1 MPHRRAL
8 RTVGHPCPVGSSPP
22 SVPSMKRW
30 TTQDIPDLAGRTAV
44 VTGANSGLGFETTLA
59 LARAGAL
66 VVLACRDQSKG
77 ADALDRIRRQVPG
90 AEVRLDALDL
100 ADLASV
106 RTFCTAVSSVGD
118 GLDVL
123 VNNAGVM
130 AIPRRETT
138 DGFEMQLG
146 TNHLGHFALTG
157 LLLDRLLARPG
168 ARVVNVSSELARIG
182 RIRFDDLG
190 GLSHYGKWSAYSQ
203 AKLANQ
209 LFTLELDRRARGR
222 GLDLVSVAA
231 HPGYAATNLQAV
243 GPQMSGSN
251 IMARLGDLGN
261 SVMAQSAAAG
271 ALPILYAA
279 TAPAVSGGQY
289 FGPDRLFGMRGH
301 PKPVSFV
308 PAARRP
314 DTARRLWEVS
324 EELTGVRTAALDS

>member
-1 MPHRRAL
+1 ME
-8 RTVGHPCPVGSSPP
+8 
-22 SVPSMKRW
+22 RW
-30 TTQDIPDLAGRTAV
+30 TTQDIPDLAGRSAV
-44 VTGANSGLGFETTLA
+44 VTGANSGLGFETALA

-90 AEVRLDALDL
+90 AEVRLDPLDL

-106 RTFCTAVSSVGD
+106 RTFSTAVSSLGD
-118 GLDVL
+118 GLDLL

-130 AIPRRETT
+130 GIPRRETT
-138 DGFEMQLG
+138 DGFEMQFG

-182 RIRFDDLG
+182 RFRFD
-190 GLSHYGKWSAYSQ
+190 
-203 AKLANQ
+203 
-209 LFTLELDRRARGR
+209 ELDRRARDR
-222 GLDLVSVAA
+222 TLDLVSVAA

-243 GPQMSGSN
+243 GPQMSGSS

-279 TAPAVSGGQY
+279 TAPAVRGGQY

-324 EELTGVRTAALDS
+324 EELTGVRTAALDA